1 MNREM
6 VKEPAQNE
14 NTDIIH
20 SADAQ
25 SGSLQTDAEPKVK
38 PFAYGLCY
46 AKLFWIFMIGCFIGV
61 VLETVLCLVNNHVL
75 QNRSGVIYGPFNPIY
90 GVGAVLM
97 TCLLYPIAQRGD
109 LFIFVSSAFIGGGFE
124 FFCSYL
130 QERIFG
136 TVSWD
141 YSYMPL
147 NIDGRTNVP
156 YMLFWGVLG
165 LVWMKRVYP
174 LLSSLIEKLPKRWGV
189 VLTWALTIFMLLN
202 MGISAFAV
210 ERQAQRRVGMPPANG
225 FQQFLD
231 TEYPDKMLEKIF
243 PSMEPVNET
252 SKTKQPT

>member
-6 VKEPAQNE
+6 VKEPAQSN
-14 NTDIIH
+14 NANIIH
-20 SADAQ
+20 TADAQ

-109 LFIFVSSAFIGGGFE
+109 LFIFISSALIGGGFE
-124 FFCSYL
+124 YFCSFL

-165 LVWMKRVYP
+165 LAWMKRVYP

-202 MGISAFAV
+202 MGISALAV
-210 ERQAQRRVGMPPANG
+210 ERQAQRRAGIPPDNG

-231 TEYPDKMLEKIF
+231 TEYPDEMLEKIF

-252 SKTKQPT
+252 AKNKQPT

>member
-1 MNREM
+1 MNRKM
-6 VKEPAQNE
+6 VKEPEQNE
-14 NTDIIH
+14 NTDTIH

-25 SGSLQTDAEPKVK
+25 NGLPTADGTPDGR

-75 QNRSGVIYGPFNPIY
+75 QNRSGVIYGPFNPVY

-97 TCLLYPIAQRGD
+97 TTLLYPIAQRGD
-109 LFIFVSSAFIGGGFE
+109 LFVFVGSALIGGSFE
-124 FFCSYL
+124 YLCSYL
-130 QERIFG
+130 QELIFG

-141 YSYMPL
+141 YSSMPL
-147 NIDGRTNVP
+147 NINGRTNVP

-189 VLTWALTIFMLLN
+189 VLTWALTVFMVLD
-202 MGISAFAV
+202 MAISALAV
-210 ERQAQRRVGMPPANG
+210 ERQSQRRAGIPPSNG
-225 FQQFLD
+225 FQRFLD
-231 TEYPDKMLEKIF
+231 VEYPDSRLETIF
-243 PSMEPVNET
+243 PSMEPANKASNT
-252 SKTKQPT
+252 GQPE